1 MSKNRK
7 NYSAQQK
14 VAILRKHLLENV
26 PISDLCEQHN
36 LNPTVFYRW
45 QKQFFENGAAAFSS
59 LKEKP
64 SSLQARVSLLEQKLV
79 RKNEVL
85 SHLMEEHIKLK
96 KEFGE
101 L

>member
-14 VAILRKHLLENV
+14 VSILRKHLLENIPV
-26 PISDLCEQHN
+26 SDLCEQYN
-36 LNPTVFYRW
+36 LNPTLFYRW

-64 SSLQARVSLLEQKLV
+64 SSLQAKVSLLEQKLA

-85 SHLMEEHIKLK
+85 SELMEEHIKLK